1 MSNAPLLSVSGIKLR
16 FGGIRALDGVDLTVG
31 EGEFLGVIGPNG
43 AGKTTLFNVIT
54 GVLRPNE
61 GQISFAG
68 HDLVGRSPEQICRRG
83 VARTYQKVR
92 PFPRLTVLQ
101 NVMVPILNRAE
112 RPALDAAEQIARD
125 LIERVGLAPLAARE
139 ARTLNLFHRKKI
151 ELARAL
157 GAGARLVLLDEVMAG
172 LNPVEADDAIALL
185 RALKQEFGLTI
196 VCIEHL
202 MRIIMALSDR
212 IVVLDRGRV
221 IASGLPEEVAANP
234 TVQTA
239 YLGRR
244 ACLRCAAS
252 APATATCRSC
262 TGSIST

>member
-68 HDLVGRSPEQICRRG
+68 HELVGRSPEQICRRG

-101 NVMVPILNRAE
+101 NVMVPIVNRAD
-112 RPALDAAEQIARD
+112 RPASLDAAEHLARD
-125 LIERVGLAPLAARE
+125 LIGRVGLTPLIARE

-185 RALKQEFGLTI
+185 RALKQEFGLTV

-239 YLGRR
+239 YLG
-244 ACLRCAAS
+244 ADHA
-252 APATATCRSC
+252 
-262 TGSIST
+262 

>member
-1 MSNAPLLSVSGIKLR
+1 MSGTSAPLLCVSGVKLR

-31 EGEFLGVIGPNG
+31 TGEFLGVIGPNG

-61 GQISFAG
+61 GQIQFDGRDLAG
-68 HDLVGRSPEQICRRG
+68 SSPERICRLG
-83 VARTYQKVR
+83 ISRTYQKVR

-101 NVMVPILNRAE
+101 NVMVPILNRTE
-112 RPALDAAEQIARD
+112 RTASLDAAEHIAHD
-125 LIERVGLAPLAARE
+125 LINRVGLGPLARRE

-172 LNPVEADDAIALL
+172 LNPVEANDAIALL
-185 RALKQEFGLTI
+185 RGLKQEFGLTI

-221 IASGLPEEVAANP
+221 IATGRPEEVAADP
-234 TVQTA
+234 AVQTA
-239 YLGRR
+239 YLG
-244 ACLRCAAS
+244 AEHA
-252 APATATCRSC
+252 
-262 TGSIST
+262 